1 MRSRITVCTALLL
14 AIFLS
19 SSASSGTDYL
29 PSGIENP
36 MPVRFPQ
43 LLTAPAPSWL
53 NEGVRGTYSALVSS
67 SETEY
72 LEHKD
77 LEAGQAG
84 NGINQ
89 LDIVAIEDGQ
99 AAIMNEAYAPG
110 AGIQGY
116 ISASGVQGALRPLV
130 ETGSVAAVGC
140 GDFWCSPSVLQN
152 IPDMANNNGLTVQR
166 LPYTD
171 SDGQTYQAIRF
182 DFISNDLQIALVYD
196 LDSGVLLYHTFD
208 YTSFSPAGLNNV
220 PTSGSRNAQYRLLN
234 LRPVDI
240 PWNDGSVPSWLD
252 TGKSV
257 SFQGQMSIQVQGAS
271 PMNTPSAL
279 QMTSVDAHRRFAE
292 MRLDVYD
299 QYTGSTS
306 SSRVVRG
313 VAQLMG
319 NWIPEEAI
327 SALGPCTIDT
337 DPETGMKVSIVQND
351 ANGVVFEKTNQMNF
365 RELFTNDLGGRLVQA
380 YYEYNPDVM
389 TSSGFGSVKTIILQL
404 VE

>member
-53 NEGVRGTYSALVSS
+53 NEGVRATYSALVGS

-89 LDIVAIEDGQ
+89 LDIAAIEDGQ

-116 ISASGVQGALRPLV
+116 VSASGVQGALRPLV

-152 IPDMANNNGLTVQR
+152 TPDMANINGLTVQR

-182 DFISNDLQIALVYD
+182 DFMSNDLQIALVYD

-208 YTSFSPAGLNNV
+208 YISFRPAGLNNV

-234 LRPVDI
+234 LRQVDI

-279 QMTSVDAHRRFAE
+279 QTTSVDAYRRFAE

-313 VAQLMG
+313 VSQLMG
-319 NWIPEEAI
+319 NWA
-327 SALGPCTIDT
+327 S
-337 DPETGMKVSIVQND
+337 
-351 ANGVVFEKTNQMNF
+351 
-365 RELFTNDLGGRLVQA
+365 GGHIRIEHRHNRQIQIQ
-380 YYEYNPDVM
+380 E
-389 TSSGFGSVKTIILQL
+389 
-404 VE
+404 